1 VTWTRKLDHRT
12 RAALELGSQIGAT
25 EVLVGLDRP
34 LTADIRR
41 ELEAAGLQFLTR
53 DGSVIAGRVP
63 DLASL
68 RQVAE
73 VESVR
78 EIQMSQLLRGEE

>member
-1 VTWTRKLDHRT
+1 
-12 RAALELGSQIGAT
+12 
-25 EVLVGLDRP
+25 VLVGLDRP
-34 LTADIRR
+34 LTAYIRR

-68 RQVAE
+68 RRVAE

-78 EIQMSQLLRGEE
+78 EIQMSRLLWGEE